1 VNEHFDPH
9 LLPLALLLWP
19 ATKSLVFMG
28 AAAVNLWSRKPGR
41 RAEARRLLRLLTGSD
56 NTEKDSW

>member
-1 VNEHFDPH
+1 VQNFFEPG
-9 LLPLALLLWP
+9 LLPVALLVWP

-41 RAEARRLLRLLTGSD
+41 RAEARRLLRLLADRGD
-56 NTEKDSW
+56 NRGNEE

>member
-1 VNEHFDPH
+1 MKESFDPG
-9 LLPLALLLWP
+9 LLPVALLLWP

-41 RAEARRLLRLLTGSD
+41 RAEARRLLRLLTGNDSG
-56 NTEKDSW
+56 EKNSE

>member
-1 VNEHFDPH
+1 MKESFDPS
-9 LLPLALLLWP
+9 LLPVALLLWP

-41 RAEARRLLRLLTGSD
+41 RAEARRLLRLLAGNDSG
-56 NTEKDSW
+56 EKNSE